1 MRKLYI
7 AKGYNSWNNK
17 ELHRAFKTEK
27 EADQFMNGLTDPHL
41 VVMSYNTTTQLVNTL
56 LGNQGVTA

>member
-27 EADQFMNGLTDPHL
+27 EADQFMNGLTNPYL

-56 LGNQGVTA
+56 LGNQEITA

>member
-17 ELHRAFKTEK
+17 KLHRAFKTEK

-41 VVMSYNTTTQLVNTL
+41 VVMSYNTTTQLVNAL